1 MTLPQTDR
9 DVHWLVKDFDV
20 LYRAALDVS
29 ESIVEPARETPPQ
42 RFLRVQLC
50 RLKPAF
56 EIIQGMKAAL
66 RSGKD
71 QPDAPI
77 YWRGSVTDLVTDL
90 APLLTPEQL
99 VELAGE
105 AALAWKAKR

>member
-20 LYRAALDVS
+20 LYRTADRELATLAECGIVVPSLAAQL
-29 ESIVEPARETPPQ
+29 ERLRPAMR
-42 RFLRVQLC
+42 
-50 RLKPAF
+50 
-56 EIIQGMKAAL
+56 IIEGMKAQLGGTGHA
-66 RSGKD
+66 
-71 QPDAPI
+71 DAPI

-105 AALAWKAKR
+105 AALAWTKVRVR

>member
-20 LYRAALDVS
+20 LYRAAEDVS
-29 ESIVEPARETPPQ
+29 ESIVDPDRETPPQ
-42 RFLRVQLC
+42 RFLRVQLY
-50 RLKPAF
+50 RLRPVMR
-56 EIIQGMKAAL
+56 IIESMKAQL
-66 RSGKD
+66 RGTGHA
-71 QPDAPI
+71 DAPI

-99 VELAGE
+99 AELAGE
-105 AALAWKAKR
+105 AAIAWKKAR

>member
-20 LYRAALDVS
+20 LYRTADRELNELAESGLVVPGLAAQL
-29 ESIVEPARETPPQ
+29 ERLRPAMR
-42 RFLRVQLC
+42 
-50 RLKPAF
+50 
-56 EIIQGMKAAL
+56 IIEGMKEQL
-66 RSGKD
+66 RGTGHA
-71 QPDAPI
+71 DAPI

-90 APLLTPEQL
+90 APLLTPAQL

-105 AALAWKAKR
+105 AAIAWKRVR